1 MMMLDEVQLPTTRRP
16 VILPVVAS
24 LQHDEGAY
32 PAVLAPQLASELAQ
46 RVALA
51 RLAQRDEPVTVNE
64 LTQRLAHHIDRGAKA
79 LLLLTWGLQKTAADL
94 FAGASS
100 AFRQTGQSQLGL
112 TTLARPTV
120 AVHGVVPMGPMGGFI
135 PVQQRF
141 DRLVAIVPGWHTVY
155 TCVQSEQATIL
166 VPHALPSQP
175 CCHSGHGLAAQ
186 LEIGLC
192 AALCPAHFHPETSLL
207 DERPCEWVQD
217 GAIYAAYLAQ
227 LLCGALDSACVRSL
241 SSVRLAAVPSASA

>member
-1 MMMLDEVQLPTTRRP
+1 MMMHDEVQLPTTRCP

-24 LQHDEGAY
+24 LQRGEEADPG
-32 PAVLAPQLASELAQ
+32 VLAPLLARELAQ
-46 RVALA
+46 QVALA
-51 RLAQRDEPVTVNE
+51 RFAQRDEPVTVNE
-64 LTQRLAHHIDRGAKA
+64 LAQRLAHYIDRGAKA
-79 LLLLTWGLQKTAADL
+79 LLLLPWCLQDVAADL
-94 FAGASS
+94 IAGASS
-100 AFRQTGQSQLGL
+100 ALRQTGQSQLGL

-141 DRLVAIVPGWHTVY
+141 DRLVALVPGWHTVY

-175 CCHSGHGLAAQ
+175 CCHSGSGLAAQ
-186 LEIGLC
+186 LEMGLC
-192 AALCPAHFHPETSLL
+192 AALWPAHVHSGTSLL
-207 DERPCEWVQD
+207 DERPCEWVKD

-227 LLCGALDSACVRSL
+227 LLCGALDSACARSL
-241 SSVRLAAVPSASA
+241 SSVRLAATSSASA